1 MAEGKNTNFGL
12 LRKKL
17 VFHDF
22 HPEIS
27 ILAKMFIDN
36 YTPWIKFRVEWWQ
49 NEVVRVIIMEKG
61 KNTSLA
67 LLRKKLFFNDFHPEI
82 SILTQMFTENYLPR
96 IKFRVEWW
104 QNEVVRV
111 IIWPKEKIQV

>member
-1 MAEGKNTNFGL
+1 MAKGKNTSLGL

-27 ILAKMFIDN
+27 ILAKMCS
-36 YTPWIKFRVEWWQ
+36 
-49 NEVVRVIIMEKG
+49 EK
-61 KNTSLA
+61 
-67 LLRKKLFFNDFHPEI
+67 D
-82 SILTQMFTENYLPR
+82 LPR

-104 QNEVVRV
+104 QNEVVRAK
-111 IIWPKEKIQV
+111 IWPKEKIQL